1 MNRRQFIQSFL
12 ASSGLSLAG
21 CDIPE
26 WQVAADSE
34 MCAPSSDGTLRIDV
48 HCHLLNHDD
57 ANGSTFIVRR
67 NFPDNFFLQ
76 QAGNGILRGLINVA
90 DFSTSEIC
98 ADRRELSR
106 WRGKPFDKEGG
117 TCGPFQKADH
127 SPATWDEKKFCRAYF
142 ERQRGLVLA
151 DSVYEQRTPGSGRLM
166 GFASNRLRNAAMM
179 MSFWPNVDIFMPLQ
193 IDFFEGP
200 DNPKVASPRQQA
212 KFYRD
217 LNLATRG
224 RFLPLIA
231 YNPRRQVEGGVNHIK
246 ALDLVKEA
254 VEKWGFI
261 GVKLHPSTG
270 FNPINNTAY
279 GCPNPAI
286 PRLSDNLTS
295 LEGLAYDRAMEGLF
309 RVCEELDVPILTHGS
324 DSLSVAEPCM
334 HGTPLHLAG
343 SEPANLR
350 YDPDPLRRIIY
361 RKPED
366 WTNSPQQWEEALKQH
381 HEDRMERGYQ
391 DDYNLRVC
399 IAHYASRFQ
408 DHLAAKPNR
417 PYDSKTD
424 RRPYKDRPDA
434 LPKVEYD
441 EDGNLIPSTWL
452 KGAME
457 RIKAGNTDLWL
468 DLSYMVELCYS
479 EASRTG
485 EKVERDGFFA
495 SKVDDGGRYA
505 LAFRK
510 HLAENDFLHKQ
521 IMYGSDWHMPEVSKL
536 GPSYLRL
543 MEQVL
548 SGLEPSAKE
557 DIMGRNAVRFF
568 GLGRK
573 ADGSK
578 STTRLRLEEFYR
590 KDGLDPDEDVK
601 WMQRVDDRMERA

>member
-12 ASSGLSLAG
+12 ASSGLPLAG
-21 CDIPE
+21 CSLPE
-26 WQVAADSE
+26 WQVTADSAL
-34 MCAPSSDGTLRIDV
+34 CAPKWDDTLRIDV

-67 NFPDNFFLQ
+67 NFPDNVLLRQ
-76 QAGNGILRGLINVA
+76 VGNGALRMVINAA

-98 ADRRELSR
+98 ADRRELAS
-106 WRGKPFDKEGG
+106 WRGKAFDKTGG
-117 TCGPFQKADH
+117 TCGPFQKQDQE
-127 SPATWDEKKFCRAYF
+127 PVTWDEKAFCRTYF
-142 ERQRGLVLA
+142 GNQRGPFLA
-151 DSVYEQRTPGSGRLM
+151 DSVRSQSTPGSGRLL

-231 YNPRRQVEGGVNHIK
+231 YNPRRQVEGGANHVK

-254 VEKWGFI
+254 VEEWGFI

-270 FNPINNTAY
+270 FNPINNEAF
-279 GCPNPAI
+279 GCPNPAV
-286 PRLSDNLTS
+286 PRLTDNLTG
-295 LEGLAYDRAMEGLF
+295 LEGLAYDRAMEGLY
-309 RVCEELDVPILTHGS
+309 RLCEELDVPILTHGS

-334 HGTPLHLAG
+334 HGTPLHLADG
-343 SEPANLR
+343 GPANLR
-350 YDPDPLRRIIY
+350 FDPDPLRRIIY

-366 WTNSPQQWEEALKQH
+366 WTNSPQQWAAALDQH
-381 HEDRMERGYQ
+381 RKDRMDRGYQ
-391 DDYNLRVC
+391 EDYKLRVC

-417 PYDSKTD
+417 PYNPDKD
-424 RRPYKDRPDA
+424 RRPYKNRPNA
-434 LPKVEYD
+434 QGHVEYD
-441 EDGNLIPSTWL
+441 DDGNLVPSKWL
-452 KGAME
+452 QGAME
-457 RIKAGNTDLWL
+457 RIEAGNTDLWL

-479 EASRTG
+479 EASRLG
-485 EKVERDGFFA
+485 EEVERPLLFGSDI
-495 SKVDDGGRYA
+495 DDRGRYA
-505 LAFRK
+505 LAFRN
-510 HLAENDFLHKQ
+510 HLANSPFLHKQ
-521 IMYGSDWHMPEVSKL
+521 IMYGTDWHMPEVSRL

-543 MEQVL
+543 MEGIL
-548 SGLEPSAKE
+548 SHLPRSAKE

-568 GLGRK
+568 GLGK
-573 ADGSK
+573 EADGRK
-578 STTRLRLEEFYR
+578 STTRRRLEQFYQSNEV
-590 KDGLDPDEDVK
+590 DLEDVK
-601 WMQRVDDRMERA
+601 WMQRVDDRMETA